1 LITWLFEAY
10 RDRRT
15 YKVAAYLLLGLPF
28 GILDFLLVVTGF
40 SLGFG
45 LFVTLLGIPVL
56 VATLLLARALASF
69 ERRLAWSL
77 LEAPMPREDTF
88 RDRQE
93 GVFWQR
99 LRTLVAGGHT
109 WREVAFLLLRL
120 PLGVLDFSVLVA
132 IVALALAGFAEPI
145 VVAAGANSQLGSWTI
160 DTFVES
166 LVFLPVS
173 LVFLVVGPRLV
184 LGWGT
189 VPAAIATSM
198 LGHLGQDD
206 LKRAV
211 VQTLARTGEA
221 DGFHLLDELELQ
233 LGRGPFLT
241 ATRVEAALLALES
254 TGYVS
259 ARRNGSR
266 ISYARTRPSGQ

>member
-132 IVALALAGFAEPI
+132 IVALALAGFAEPV